1 MSEEIR
7 PSLANGTLVR
17 HKITGYEGKIEGITE
32 IKACFTREGAPSPTP
47 LKDSFQYRVVV
58 TGETMRRITPA
69 EDLEIIQE
77 LAKEKTPSQQPKSPL
92 VNKLEKEKK
101 KKRLSSAKS

>member
-1 MSEEIR
+1 
-7 PSLANGTLVR
+7 
-17 HKITGYEGKIEGITE
+17 
-32 IKACFTREGAPSPTP
+32 
-47 LKDSFQYRVVV
+47 
-58 TGETMRRITPA
+58 MRRITPA

-92 VNKLEKEKK
+92 VNKLAKEKK